1 MTPPPATGRPLLRSC
16 APALLRSCAPAL
28 LRSCAPALL
37 RSCAPALLRSCDYSA
52 NRPVPPCQVPRVTF
66 PSGISQ
72 FIHTKAIAS
81 GSRPVPTVAGMLT
94 SQPSQPAHS
103 LAPAVF
109 TRIGP
114 LPSAAAP
121 QHPASPCGGGGGS
134 SIFVSGK
141 AALGGVEE
149 QDHYIIPIT
158 GLFATFS
165 GVTGG
170 GFLSGG
176 ISLLT
181 GALAVIRAE
190 IKSSEA
196 RTAKQPAGV
205 CC

>member
-1 MTPPPATGRPLLRSC
+1 MTPPPATG
-16 APALLRSCAPAL
+16 PALLRLYQLAAL
-28 LRSCAPALL
+28 S
-37 RSCAPALLRSCDYSA
+37 
-52 NRPVPPCQVPRVTF
+52 PVSSPQGHFLFWHISIYPHQIYCRRF
-66 PSGISQ
+66 PSCPHHCRDAHFSIFPTGSLP
-72 FIHTKAIAS
+72 HS
-81 GSRPVPTVAGMLT
+81 GSLHKDRATAFSSATGA
-94 SQPSQPAHS
+94 S
-103 LAPAVF
+103 F
-109 TRIGP
+109 P
-114 LPSAAAP
+114 L
-121 QHPASPCGGGGGS
+121 QGGGCS

-158 GLFATFS
+158 GLFATFPFATFS